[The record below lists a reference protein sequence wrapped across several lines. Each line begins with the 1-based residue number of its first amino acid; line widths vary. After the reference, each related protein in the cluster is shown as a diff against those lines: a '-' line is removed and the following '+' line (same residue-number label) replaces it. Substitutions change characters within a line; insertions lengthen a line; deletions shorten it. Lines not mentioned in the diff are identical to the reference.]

1 MGINIGWVV
10 FQELKKHKVRDVV
23 RVCEPSYKIEEL
35 KNEGINV
42 TDLEFDDGTPPPVQV
57 RSIYIIIQQEIP
69 VLMLSLYCL
78 NCFLELH
85 ICTAKILVYM
95 IHNGL
100 MKWLTIE
107 AGFSIHISVKFFG
120 ITA

>member
-1 MGINIGWVV
+1 VGVNNGWVM

-57 RSIYIIIQQEIP
+57 SDIHHHLLHFMVSFQY
-69 VLMLSLYCL
+69 MLHALPISSLNL
-78 NCFLELH
+78 L
-85 ICTAKILVYM
+85 IMQI
-95 IHNGL
+95 
-100 MKWLTIE
+100 
-107 AGFSIHISVKFFG
+107 
-120 ITA
+120 